1 MVPLDAILI
10 PFLFA
15 AGACVGSFLN
25 VVVYRLGTIED
36 VPGEGYLAQ
45 LVRQIRRLSYPP
57 STCPKCGR
65 RLAWF
70 DNVPVLG
77 WIFLRGRCRYCRLPI
92 SPRYPIVEAVTG
104 GLFVFYYVMIFI
116 YGWGPCGATISRR
129 DIFGIETLSTATMI
143 LSRDWPIFLMALYL
157 IGSLLAASLIDA
169 ATYHLPLWV
178 CWLAGIVGVV
188 THAFDGRGLPGN
200 LTVGVPVAAMAGG
213 GVIGLVLS
221 VALLRFGVLRQSFS
235 EGATPLE
242 IEREAMGADAAVPNL
257 TPAQVRAE
265 MRLEML
271 FLMPP
276 LVLAGAAGVAAIRW
290 GEAVVLPSPV
300 AGVAGAVLG
309 AMVGGLTVWLTRI
322 FGSYGFG
329 KEAMGLGDVHL
340 MLAVGACLGGGAA
353 VVSFFLAPFFGLAT
367 ALFMLLTGS
376 RRELPYGPYLSLAAG
391 FVLLFYCPIADYLR
405 PGLLGLGAAARMV
418 LGWGA

>member
-1 MVPLDAILI
+1 MPLDAILI

-15 AGACVGSFLN
+15 FGACVGSFLN
-25 VVVYRLGTIED
+25 VVVYRLGSLED

-45 LVRQIRRLSYPP
+45 LIRQIKRLSYPP
-57 STCPKCGR
+57 STCPICGR
-65 RLAWF
+65 RLAWS
-70 DNVPVLG
+70 DNIPVLG
-77 WIFLRGRCRYCRLPI
+77 WVLLRGRCRYCRLPI
-92 SPRYPIVEAVTG
+92 SPRYPIVEAITG
-104 GLFVFYYVMIFI
+104 GLFVFYYVMIFV
-116 YGWGPCGATISRR
+116 YGWGPCGPAIAKR
-129 DIFGIETLSTATMI
+129 DIFGIETLSTATMV
-143 LSRDWPIFLMALYL
+143 LGRDWPIFLMALYL

-169 ATYHLPLWV
+169 ATYHIPLWV
-178 CWLAGIVGVV
+178 CWLAGIFGVA

-200 LTVGVPVAAMAGG
+200 LIVELPAAAMAGG
-213 GVIGLVLS
+213 GITGLILS
-221 VALLRFGVLRQSFS
+221 IVLLRLGVLRQSFS

-242 IEREAMGADAAVPNL
+242 IEREALGADAEVLHL

-276 LVLAGAAGVAAIRW
+276 LVLAGAAAVAAMLW
-290 GEAVVLPSPV
+290 GEGLILPTPI
-300 AGVAGAVLG
+300 GGMAGAVLG
-309 AMVGGLTVWLTRI
+309 AMAGGLVVWLTRI
-322 FGSYGFG
+322 LGSYGFG
-329 KEAMGLGDVHL
+329 REAMGLGDVHL

-367 ALFMLLTGS
+367 ALFMLLTGG

-405 PGLLGLGAAARMV
+405 PGVLGLGAALQML
-418 LGWGA
+418 LGLGP